1 MLRTLSTLAFG
12 AGTSLAALPTAAQ
25 VAAPAE
31 TDDIVVTGD
40 RTDRT
45 LRQTPASVVVST
57 GADVDRLAGTY
68 SVDDVISRIPNIV
81 TTRPSNNA
89 PAIRGVDGT
98 GPQSGGDAFFG
109 GTRPRVNFQVDNR
122 TLTFNEV
129 IFIDGLLWDVQQIE
143 AYRGPQSTLQGRNA
157 VAGVIAVKTNDPTDT
172 WSGRARAVVGDYGT
186 RQFSGAL
193 GGPIVPGVLS
203 FRVAAD
209 WREEQA
215 FVDFAPY
222 QARAAGL
229 STELKQIDNPG
240 RFESFTARGKLLFT
254 PSSDVRA
261 LLTLSHS
268 DAYAPQTI
276 QVARPF
282 RDHVASFPEMPRMR
296 TRADVAI
303 ADADM
308 RIADGLTLALLGSA
322 TDFRILRYAMLDAGS
337 ALIDGRE
344 YSAEPRLKFGGPGD
358 RLSGFL
364 AGLIFRA
371 RQREEIDFFTGRFRD
386 RTNTDAVFG
395 EVTFRPDA
403 VLGVTLG
410 LRYEEERRLRTGS
423 AGPFVTDFDRTFR
436 AFLPRA
442 TVTLD
447 ASPDVTIGATI
458 ARGYNAGGV
467 GFAFD
472 PPFPSYTYDKETVTN
487 YEAFGRASLAD
498 GRLQL
503 RGNAFFNRYRGLQLP
518 FDLNPD
524 PNLFAFVTR
533 NAERATTYG
542 LEVESRYRALPELSL
557 FANAGLLET
566 KVDRFVEPTVEGN
579 ELPRAPAFSLNA
591 GFTLQPVPPLE
602 LSFDMRY
609 SDSYYSDAFNEARG
623 KTKPYTLAN
632 AQVAW
637 RQGRFRIF
645 AAATN
650 LFDTTDAI
658 LLSPGSTRDLD
669 AATITRPRRVTG
681 GVEASF

>member
-1 MLRTLSTLAFG
+1 MFRTLSTLAFSV
-12 AGTSLAALPTAAQ
+12 ATSLAALPTAAQ
-25 VAAPAE
+25 VASLAE

-57 GADVDRLAGTY
+57 AADIDRLAGTY
-68 SVDDVISRIPNIV
+68 SVDDAISRIPNIV

-122 TLTFNEV
+122 SLTFNEV
-129 IFIDGLLWDVQQIE
+129 IFIDGLLWDMQQIE

-157 VAGVIAVKTNDPTDT
+157 VAGVVAVKTNDPTDDWT
-172 WSGRARAVVGDYGT
+172 ARARAVVGEYDT

-240 RFESFTARGKLLFT
+240 RFEAFTARGKLLFT

-282 RDHVASFPEMPRMR
+282 SDHVASFPAMPRFR
-296 TRADVAI
+296 TRADVVI
-303 ADADM
+303 ADAEM
-308 RIADGLTLALLGSA
+308 QIADGLTLALLGSA
-322 TDFRILRYAMLDAGS
+322 TDFRILRYAALDAGS

-344 YSAEPRLKFGGPGD
+344 YSAEPRLKFGTAND

-364 AGLIFRA
+364 AGLIFRT
-371 RQREEIDFFTGRFRD
+371 RQHEEIDFFTGRFRD
-386 RTNTDAVFG
+386 RTNTDAIFG
-395 EVTFRPDA
+395 EVTFRPNP

-410 LRYEEERRLRTGS
+410 ARYEEEQRVRTGS

-442 TVTLD
+442 TVTVN
-447 ASPDVTIGATI
+447 ASPDVTIGATV

-557 FANAGLLET
+557 FANAGLLKT
-566 KVDRFVEPTVEGN
+566 KVDRFVEPTVQGN
-579 ELPRAPAFSLNA
+579 QLPRAPAFSLNA
-591 GFTLQPVPPLE
+591 GFTLQPVSPLE
-602 LSFDMRY
+602 LSLDMRY
-609 SDSYYSDAFNEARG
+609 TDSYYSDAFNEARG

-637 RQGRFRIF
+637 RQGGFRIF

-650 LFDTTDAI
+650 LFDTTDAV
-658 LLSPGSTRDLD
+658 LLSPGGTRDLD

-681 GVEASF
+681 GVEVSF

>member
-1 MLRTLSTLAFG
+1 MFRTLSTLAFSV
-12 AGTSLAALPTAAQ
+12 ATSLTALPTSAQ
-25 VAAPAE
+25 VASLAE

-57 GADVDRLAGTY
+57 AADIDRLAGTY
-68 SVDDVISRIPNIV
+68 SVDDAISRIPNIV

-122 TLTFNEV
+122 SLTFNEV
-129 IFIDGLLWDVQQIE
+129 IFIDGVLWDMQQIE

-157 VAGVIAVKTNDPTDT
+157 VAGVVAVKTNDPTDDWT
-172 WSGRARAVVGDYGT
+172 ARARAVVGEYDT

-193 GGPIVPGVLS
+193 GGPIMPGVLS

-240 RFESFTARGKLLFT
+240 RFEAFTARGKLLFT

-282 RDHVASFPEMPRMR
+282 SDHVASFPAMPRFR
-296 TRADVAI
+296 TRADVVI
-303 ADADM
+303 ADAEM
-308 RIADGLTLALLGSA
+308 QIADGLTLALLGSA
-322 TDFRILRYAMLDAGS
+322 TDFRILRYAALDAGS

-344 YSAEPRLKFGGPGD
+344 YSAEPRLKFGTAND

-364 AGLIFRA
+364 AGLIFRT
-371 RQREEIDFFTGRFRD
+371 RQHEEIDFFTGRFRD
-386 RTNTDAVFG
+386 RTNTDAIFG
-395 EVTFRPDA
+395 EVTFRPNP

-410 LRYEEERRLRTGS
+410 ARYEEEQRVRTGS

-442 TVTLD
+442 TVTVN
-447 ASPDVTIGATI
+447 ASPDVTIGATV

-557 FANAGLLET
+557 FANAGLLKT
-566 KVDRFVEPTVEGN
+566 KVDRFVEPTVQGN
-579 ELPRAPAFSLNA
+579 QLPRAPAFSLNA
-591 GFTLQPVPPLE
+591 GFTLQPVSPLE
-602 LSFDMRY
+602 LSLDMRY
-609 SDSYYSDAFNEARG
+609 TDSYYSDAFNEARG

-637 RQGRFRIF
+637 RQGGFRIF

-650 LFDTTDAI
+650 LFNTTDAV
-658 LLSPGSTRDLD
+658 LLSPGGTRDLD

-681 GVEASF
+681 GVEVSF

>member
-1 MLRTLSTLAFG
+1 MAQTAST
-12 AGTSLAALPTAAQ
+12 PD
-25 VAAPAE
+25 E
-31 TDDIVVTGD
+31 IIVTGD
-40 RTDRT
+40 RSNLS
-45 LRQTPASVVVST
+45 LRRTPASVIVT
-57 GADVDRLAGTY
+57 TAADADRLAGAY
-68 SVDDVISRIPNIV
+68 SVDDAIARIPNIV

-122 TLTFNEV
+122 SLTFNEV
-129 IFIDGLLWDVQQIE
+129 IFIDGLLWDMQQIE

-157 VAGVIAVKTNDPTDT
+157 VAGVIAVKTADPTDH
-172 WSGRARAVVGDYGT
+172 WSGRARTVVGNHET

-193 GGPIVPGVLS
+193 GGPILPGILS

-209 WREEQA
+209 WREEQSFA
-215 FVDFAPY
+215 DFAPY
-222 QARAAGL
+222 QARAKGL
-229 STELKQIDNPG
+229 SAKLKQIDNPG
-240 RFESFTARGKLLFT
+240 RFQSFTARGKLLFT
-254 PSSDVRA
+254 PSEGTRA

-276 QVARPF
+276 QVLRPF
-282 RDHVASFPEMPRMR
+282 ENHVASFPTQPRFR

-303 ADADM
+303 ADADI
-308 RIADGLTLALLGSA
+308 RLGEGLALAFLGSA
-322 TDFRILRYAMLDAGS
+322 TDFRILRYAALEAGS

-344 YSAEPRLKFGGPGD
+344 YSAEPRLKFGTADD
-358 RLSGFL
+358 RLSGFV
-364 AGLIFRA
+364 AGLVFRS

-395 EVTFRPDA
+395 EVTFRPDT
-403 VLGVTLG
+403 VFGLTLG
-410 LRYEEERRLRTGS
+410 ARYEEEQRIRTGS

-442 TVTLD
+442 TMTVNAT
-447 ASPDVTIGATI
+447 PDVTIGATI

-467 GFAFD
+467 GFAFA

-487 YEAFGRASLAD
+487 YEAFGRASLAG

-533 NAERATTYG
+533 NAQRATTYG
-542 LEVESRYRALPELSL
+542 LEVESRYRALPQLSL
-557 FANAGLLET
+557 FANAGLLKT
-566 KVDRFVEPTVEGN
+566 KVDRFIEPTVQGN
-579 ELPRAPAFSLNA
+579 ELPRAPAFSFNA

-609 SDSYYSDAFNEARG
+609 TDSYYSDAFNEARG
-623 KTKPYTLAN
+623 KTRPYTLAN
-632 AQVAW
+632 AQIAW

-650 LFDTTDAI
+650 LFDTTDAV
-658 LLSPGSTRDLD
+658 LLSPGSSRNLD
-669 AATITRPRRVTG
+669 AATITRPRRITG
-681 GVEASF
+681 GVEVVF